1 MKMSVF
7 VTTIF
12 VSNFSFASQ
21 NPSETLYQALSVTE
35 ELTGATGS
43 KSVGGLVC
51 IKIQNAS
58 GTIYNCSQTQEYEAE
73 AIYNALN
80 TDESESSKQDGAGST
95 VRIYKKTAGP
105 ISCTKKVDAQ
115 RTTFSCSPLA

>member
-1 MKMSVF
+1 MW
-7 VTTIF
+7 IF
-12 VSNFSFASQ
+12 ILSLILTQLSLASQ

-58 GTIYNCSQTQEYEAE
+58 GTIYNCSQTQEYDAE

-105 ISCTKKVDAQ
+105 ISCTKKTEAQ